1 MTHPIVVIGAG
12 VEGLVAAAH
21 LARSGQR
28 VVVVERLQRPGG
40 LCAGDEF
47 HPGYRHVGVW
57 HDASNFATTVSDA
70 LGLQLHGLRREE
82 RKAAFVVC
90 PERGLWL
97 DTSGVADAG
106 YADAWNVHQGFLSRI
121 TPLAAGWLEQ
131 TPPVL
136 STTAALLPLAKR
148 ALALRRLGRADM
160 LSLLRVGPSCVDD
173 FLEESFADPLIRAGL
188 AVPALHGSWMGP
200 RSPQSTALYLQQQAL
215 CGQAVVGGPA
225 ALIHA
230 LVASCA
236 SAGVEIQCDAP
247 VDHIEVAK
255 GRARAVVL
263 ADGTALTA
271 AQVISTIGPVETLE
285 GLVHPSHRPVA
296 QADVVRRIRTRG
308 TFAKVHMAIKRS
320 LTFKH
325 AEDRVVHSAIVAAH
339 PLDVER
345 SFDDVKY
352 RRLPR
357 VPILDLRIPSHSTE
371 GLCPDGHCVMSITT
385 TVGAEQDAGWTAET
399 RQALGVRVLET
410 LASVTDLG
418 RDDVAAIQV
427 VTPDDLQTRWGH
439 RGGHPMHGEMAL
451 DQIWALRPA
460 PALAQHSTAIEGLY
474 LGSTGTSPGLPATGL
489 SGMHAALAVLG
500 D

>member
-1 MTHPIVVIGAG
+1 MTNPTVVIGAG

-40 LCAGDEF
+40 LCAGEEF

-57 HDASNFATTVSDA
+57 HDASSFAQSVSET
-70 LGLQLHGLRREE
+70 LGLERHGLAREE
-82 RKAAFVVC
+82 RVTPLALG
-90 PERGLWL
+90 PERGVWL
-97 DTSGVADAG
+97 DAKGVAQTG
-106 YADAWNVHQGFLSRI
+106 HSEAWNNHHDFLARI
-121 TPLAAGWLEQ
+121 TPLAHRWLTQ

-148 ALALRRLGRADM
+148 ALGLRRLGRADM

-173 FLEESFADPLIRAGL
+173 FLEESFTDPLIRAGL

-200 RSPQSTALYLQQQAL
+200 RSPQSTALYLQRHVL
-215 CGQAVVGGPA
+215 RGQDITGGPA
-225 ALIHA
+225 ALVHA
-230 LVASCA
+230 LVAACA
-236 SAGVEIQCDAP
+236 SAGVEIQCDAT
-247 VDHIEVAK
+247 VDHIEVSK

-263 ADGTALTA
+263 ADGTALRA
-271 AQVISTIGPVETLE
+271 AHVVSTIGPVETLE

-308 TFAKVHMAIKRS
+308 TFAKVHLAVERP
-320 LTFKH
+320 LTFRH
-325 AEDRVVHSAIVAAH
+325 SAGRDVHSAVVAAH

-357 VPILDLRIPSHSTE
+357 VPILDLRVPSQSTT
-371 GLCPDGHCVMSITT
+371 GLCPEGHAVISITT
-385 TVGAEQDAGWTAET
+385 TVGAEQDDGWTADA

-410 LASVTDLG
+410 LASVTDLN
-418 RDDVAAIQV
+418 RDDIAAIQV
-427 VTPDDLQTRWGH
+427 VTPEDLHTRWGH

-460 PALAQHSTAIEGLY
+460 PSLAQHHTAIVGLY

-489 SGMHAALAVLG
+489 SGMHAAEAVLRA
-500 D
+500 